1 MKIIK
6 LKSIHIQNFKG
17 CVNKLISFGELTK
30 IYGANATGKT
40 TVFDAFTWL
49 LFGKDSHGSA
59 KFDIRTLDKDGKM
72 IDNLE
77 ICVEAI
83 LSVDGEEYLEKSSK
97 TKICEEKRDRN
108 NRVSRKC

>member
-40 TVFDAFTWL
+40 TVFDAFTW
-49 LFGKDSHGSA
+49 
-59 KFDIRTLDKDGKM
+59 
-72 IDNLE
+72 
-77 ICVEAI
+77 
-83 LSVDGEEYLEKSSK
+83 
-97 TKICEEKRDRN
+97 KRFAW
-108 NRVSRKC
+108 KCKV